1 MPPLRFCGGSHRPHT
16 PRKRWQGHTHGA
28 LYPNRENAKGRLRR
42 STARKVYRKD
52 AKGGAAH
59 SVRDRLTAPLAKP
72 LRLWGAK
79 WEWPQP
85 PSPPHRHCLS
95 IAYLSGRCVTCHLQ
109 ARRRRV
115 PRGRSPPLPPHP
127 RAHFIAPDL
136 PCSLRA
142 RAQGFLSARPLH
154 PLPREG
160 DRGWVN
166 S

>member
-1 MPPLRFCGGSHRPHT
+1 MAVALPPP
-16 PRKRWQGHTHGA
+16 PRKRRA
-28 LYPNRENAKGRLRR
+28 LYPNWEKDASQGKGRLRR

-109 ARRRRV
+109 ARRK
-115 PRGRSPPLPPHP
+115 
-127 RAHFIAPDL
+127 A
-136 PCSLRA
+136 CTT
-142 RAQGFLSARPLH
+142 RAQPSLTATPPRSLHSPLVPALCERGCIGSLSRAPKRSLSVRPAQYAAQ
-154 PLPREG
+154 PLTYLL
-160 DRGWVN
+160 
-166 S
+166 